1 MEENDLSV
9 RPVTAVV
16 FGALAIALA
25 ATSPEGFAGDKVQP
39 AADSEHGKAIY
50 TQECQGCHAPNETRV
65 GPKHCGVFG
74 RRAGTVP
81 GYPYSD
87 VMKEAGFLWDAKH
100 LDDFLKSPITYL
112 NGTNMGYVGLDS
124 AKDRA
129 DLIAYLRQ
137 AMDPAVCAVTG
148 GKPESGQA
156 TGGQPAR

>member
-1 MEENDLSV
+1 M
-9 RPVTAVV
+9 RPVAAVI
-16 FGALAIALA
+16 FGGLAIALA
-25 ATSPEGFAGDKVQP
+25 AAAPASVAADRAQP
-39 AADSEHGKAIY
+39 AGAPEHGKAIY
-50 TQECQGCHAPNETRV
+50 TQECKGCHAPNETLV

-81 GYPYSD
+81 GYAYSD

-137 AMDPAVCAVTG
+137 AMDPAVCAVTA

-156 TGGQPAR
+156 TGGKPAR